1 VPASRSSARR
11 FALALALLAA
21 GLAGCPSHEVTTR
34 PFRLDARLADGSE
47 LGSGATGQ
55 EVLTLSGAA
64 HVVNATTL
72 SVVGTQDVTLT
83 FDRSAAPDLTFPPQL
98 EGAQVAV
105 EVFVDPAGTG
115 PDGERLRFPGYRVS
129 IGGSYEFALGEW
141 TTENSVADP
150 AVPPSFLFFPTTA
163 PDLPPMSIAS
173 DWRDWEATDC
183 GLVYYTPLFVKDD
196 FAVVP
201 LLRGERRAFKIA
213 PRVEELTV
221 LHVLSYHRTESCGG
235 RSRSW
240 SQIAAWRAPPASR

>member
-34 PFRLDARLADGSE
+34 PFRLDARLADGSA

-55 EVLTLSGAA
+55 EVLTLAGAA
-64 HVVNATTL
+64 HIVNPTTL
-72 SVVGTQDVTLT
+72 AVTGNQDVTLT
-83 FDRSAAPDLTFPPQL
+83 FDPSAAPDLAFPPQL
-98 EGAQVAV
+98 EGAQVSV

-115 PDGERLRFPGYRVS
+115 PDGEPLHYAGYRVS

-141 TTENSVADP
+141 TTENDIADP
-150 AVPPSFLFFPTTA
+150 AVPPSFAFFPTTA

-173 DWRDWEATDC
+173 DWRDWEATGC
-183 GLVYYTPLFVKDD
+183 GLAYYTPLFVKDD
-196 FAVVP
+196 FEVVP

-235 RSRSW
+235 RPRSW
-240 SQIAAWRAPPASR
+240 SQIAAWRAPPASG